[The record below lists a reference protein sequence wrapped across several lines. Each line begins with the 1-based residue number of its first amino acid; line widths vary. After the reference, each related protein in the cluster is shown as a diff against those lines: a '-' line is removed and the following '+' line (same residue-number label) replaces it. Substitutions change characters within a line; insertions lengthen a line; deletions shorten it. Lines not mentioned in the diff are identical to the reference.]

1 MYLITWYNDFDRKS
15 STVSTGE
22 VHTVFALASM
32 FDSKKIKFKV
42 TDRTGLVSP
51 SAFRWG
57 DFDYWLTSVEDP
69 LY

>member
-1 MYLITWYNDFDRKS
+1 MYLITWYDDFDRKS

-22 VHTVFALASM
+22 VHTVFALATT

-57 DFDYWLTSVEDP
+57 DFDYWLTRVEDP